1 MALNVLLFGRK
12 ITPIPVSLI
21 NFRLGNFQLILGFEK
36 RTGKRAIL
44 KKKKERKK
52 ERDGRKNPQRYDIF
66 QRINLKRGR
75 EILRSNGTKIL
86 RETYENCRAMM
97 LHPPRFNRNDAMRLP
112 SRSRLSLAFHSL
124 STVSYKIYCTI
135 PLHILIII
143 HEIHVTEQ

>member
-44 KKKKERKK
+44 KKKE